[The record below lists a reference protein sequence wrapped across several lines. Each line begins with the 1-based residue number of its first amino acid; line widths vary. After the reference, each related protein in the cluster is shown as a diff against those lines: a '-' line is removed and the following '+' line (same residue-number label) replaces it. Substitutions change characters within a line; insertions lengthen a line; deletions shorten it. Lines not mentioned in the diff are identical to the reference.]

1 MFPAQALAEHLKR
14 EGWSIAI
21 ITDARGKKHSGRI
34 PAETIVEV
42 EAASISLRRPIKAI
56 KGLLK
61 LAKGTK
67 QAKHFIKEYKP
78 NVVVGFGGYPAF
90 PAIRAAQSLGLATIL
105 HEQNAVL
112 GRVNR
117 VFAAKANVVA
127 SGFQVLEKCPSGAQ
141 HVCTG
146 NPLRDQI
153 LSAIPANYNA
163 PKADI
168 NLLIVGGSLGAKI
181 LSERIPAAIAML
193 PNDLQKRLVIV
204 QQTRKESV
212 EIAQGIYKACGV
224 RAICNPFFDD
234 IETHLARAHFVIG
247 RAGASSVSEI
257 AAMGKPSLLI
267 PLAIAMDDHQTFNA
281 RTLKDL
287 GAADILPE
295 SAFTAGPNATLA
307 LAKLV
312 VNAAA

>member
-1 MFPAQALAEHLKR
+1 
-14 EGWSIAI
+14 
-21 ITDARGKKHSGRI
+21 
-34 PAETIVEV
+34 
-42 EAASISLRRPIKAI
+42 
-56 KGLLK
+56 
-61 LAKGTK
+61 
-67 QAKHFIKEYKP
+67 
-78 NVVVGFGGYPAF
+78 
-90 PAIRAAQSLGLATIL
+90 
-105 HEQNAVL
+105 
-112 GRVNR
+112 
-117 VFAAKANVVA
+117 
-127 SGFQVLEKCPSGAQ
+127 
-141 HVCTG
+141 
-146 NPLRDQI
+146 
-153 LSAIPANYNA
+153 
-163 PKADI
+163 
-168 NLLIVGGSLGAKI
+168 
-181 LSERIPAAIAML
+181 ML

-224 RAICNPFFDD
+224 RAICNPFYDD

-295 SAFTAGPNATLA
+295 SAFTAEGVKTILSERLNDSTWLTQAATAARLAARPNATLA